1 MNKARLIEIIKEV
14 INEELE
20 QFSKQEEQK
29 PVVANEE

>member
-20 QFSKQEEQK
+20 QLSKQEEQK

>member
-14 INEELE
+14 ITEELE
-20 QFSKQEEQK
+20 QLSKQEEQK

>member
-20 QFSKQEEQK
+20 QISKQEEQK